1 MFSAILDRRNQ
12 VTSDTSRQAGE
23 TAPLR
28 SLRSMSEMA
37 CLRQLAISETLEDN
51 PPKPFMHPHNG
62 AKGILLIFL
71 LCGVADFVWGYVHE
85 RSILTGVVWVV
96 LGVFGTAGYLLLF
109 RGQNSGE

>member
-1 MFSAILDRRNQ
+1 
-12 VTSDTSRQAGE
+12 
-23 TAPLR
+23 
-28 SLRSMSEMA
+28 MA